1 MHLRR
6 EKILPEIMQE
16 KWKTAFE
23 NVLLSEIT
31 DFTIFSSINL

>member
-16 KWKTAFE
+16 KWKFDFE
-23 NVLLSEIT
+23 NVLISEYT
-31 DFTIFSSINL
+31 DFTAN